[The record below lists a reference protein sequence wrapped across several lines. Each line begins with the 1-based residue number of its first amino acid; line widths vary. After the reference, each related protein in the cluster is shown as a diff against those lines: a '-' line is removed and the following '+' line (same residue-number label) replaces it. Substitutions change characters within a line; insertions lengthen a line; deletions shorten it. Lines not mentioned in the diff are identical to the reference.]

1 MSIELAA
8 GIEEWREGMKDQT
21 KQPKRLTA
29 EAVHAI
35 TSALRDFGYKDLTDN
50 RVRELSDELLDGSIS
65 YPFRIGETPKG
76 GTITR
81 FIAGQLSD
89 AGLVARG

>member
-1 MSIELAA
+1 MRGE
-8 GIEEWREGMKDQT
+8 T

-29 EAVHAI
+29 ETVQAI
-35 TSALRDFGYKDLTDN
+35 TSALRDFGYKNLTDD
-50 RVRELSDELLDGSIS
+50 RVRELGNGLLDGSIA
-65 YPFRIGETPKG
+65 YPFRTGESPKG

-89 AGLVARG
+89 AGWLHADG

>member
-1 MSIELAA
+1 
-8 GIEEWREGMKDQT
+8 MKDQT

-35 TSALRDFGYKDLTDN
+35 TSALRNFGYKTLTDN
-50 RVRELSDELLDGSIS
+50 RVRKLSDELLDGSIS
-65 YPFRIGETPKG
+65 YPFRTGETPKG

-81 FIAGQLSD
+81 FIAG
-89 AGLVARG
+89 

>member
-1 MSIELAA
+1 MK
-8 GIEEWREGMKDQT
+8 EET
-21 KQPKRLTA
+21 KQSKRLTA

-35 TSALRDFGYKDLTDN
+35 TSALHDFGYKSLTDDI
-50 RVRELSDELLDGSIS
+50 VRELSDGLLDGSIS
-65 YPFRIGETPKG
+65 YPFRMGESPKG

-89 AGLVARG
+89 AGWLPANE

>member
-1 MSIELAA
+1 
-8 GIEEWREGMKDQT
+8 MKDQT

-35 TSALRDFGYKDLTDN
+35 TSALRDFGYKTLTDN
-50 RVRELSDELLDGSIS
+50 RIRELSGELLDGSIS
-65 YPFRIGETPKG
+65 YPFRTGETPKG

-89 AGLVARG
+89 AGWLPVDE

>member
-1 MSIELAA
+1 MRDE
-8 GIEEWREGMKDQT
+8 T

-35 TSALRDFGYKDLTDN
+35 TSALRDFGHKDLTDDQ
-50 RVRELSDELLDGSIS
+50 VRELSDGLLDGSIA
-65 YPFRIGETPKG
+65 YPFRTGETPKG
-76 GTITR
+76 GVITR

-89 AGLVARG
+89 AGWLLDQE

>member
-1 MSIELAA
+1 
-8 GIEEWREGMKDQT
+8 MKNES
-21 KQPKRLTA
+21 KQPKRPTA

-35 TSALRDFGYKDLTDN
+35 TNALHDFGYKDLTDD
-50 RVRELSDELLDGSIS
+50 RIRELSDGLLDGSIS
-65 YPFRIGETPKG
+65 YPFHTGESPRG

-89 AGLVARG
+89 AGWLPADE

>member
-1 MSIELAA
+1 M
-8 GIEEWREGMKDQT
+8 RDQA
-21 KQPKRLTA
+21 KPPKRLTA

-35 TSALRDFGYKDLTDN
+35 TNALRDFGYKAVTDN
-50 RVRELSDELLDGSIS
+50 RVRELGDGLLDGSIS
-65 YPFRIGETPKG
+65 YPFRTGETPKG

-89 AGLVARG
+89 AGWLPADE

>member
-1 MSIELAA
+1 
-8 GIEEWREGMKDQT
+8 MKDQT
-21 KQPKRLTA
+21 KQPKRLTV

-35 TSALRDFGYKDLTDN
+35 TSALRDFGYKALTDE

-65 YPFRIGETPKG
+65 YPFRMGETPKG

-89 AGLVARG
+89 AGWLPVDE

>member
-1 MSIELAA
+1 MK
-8 GIEEWREGMKDQT
+8 EET
-21 KQPKRLTA
+21 KQQRRLSA

-35 TSALRDFGYKDLTDN
+35 TNALRDVAYKNLTDD
-50 RVRELSDELLDGSIS
+50 RVRELSDRLLDGSIS
-65 YPFRIGETPKG
+65 YPFRTGETPKG

-89 AGLVARG
+89 GGWLPTDE

>member
-1 MSIELAA
+1 
-8 GIEEWREGMKDQT
+8 MKNET

-29 EAVHAI
+29 EAVRAI
-35 TSALRDFGYKDLTDN
+35 VNALRDFGYKTLTDD
-50 RVRELSDELLDGSIS
+50 RVRELSDGLLDGSIS
-65 YPFRIGETPKG
+65 YPFRTGETPKG

-89 AGLVARG
+89 AGWSPVDE

>member
-1 MSIELAA
+1 
-8 GIEEWREGMKDQT
+8 MKDET
-21 KQPKRLTA
+21 KQPKRLTV

-35 TSALRDFGYKDLTDN
+35 VNALRDFGYKDLTDD
-50 RVRELSDELLDGSIS
+50 RVRELSNELLDGSIS
-65 YPFRIGETPKG
+65 YPFRTGESPKG

-89 AGLVARG
+89 AGWLPPRMNEELT

>member
-1 MSIELAA
+1 
-8 GIEEWREGMKDQT
+8 MKDQT

-35 TSALRDFGYKDLTDN
+35 TSALRDFGYKTLTDN

-65 YPFRIGETPKG
+65 YPFRTGETPKG

-89 AGLVARG
+89 AGWLPVDE

>member
-1 MSIELAA
+1 
-8 GIEEWREGMKDQT
+8 MKDQT

-35 TSALRDFGYKDLTDN
+35 TSALRDFGYKTLTDN

-65 YPFRIGETPKG
+65 YPFRTGETPKG

-89 AGLVARG
+89 AGWLPIDE

>member
-1 MSIELAA
+1 
-8 GIEEWREGMKDQT
+8 MKDQT

-35 TSALRDFGYKDLTDN
+35 TSALRDFGYKTLTDN

-65 YPFRIGETPKG
+65 YPFRTGETPKG

-89 AGLVARG
+89 AGWLPVD